1 MTPYVRKNA
10 KKKLMQHIS
19 HRISFSLFLV
29 AALITGACFSDR
41 SLFAADWPAYR
52 GDAKRSGY
60 TADKLPAKLAP
71 HWNYQTEHAPK
82 PAWPR
87 STRLTYDRA
96 NHCVIAKDRVFFGD
110 SVTGK
115 VLALDLNNGKQIW
128 EFYTEGPV
136 RFAPAVWQDQLFVAS
151 DDGHLYALSIDDGS
165 LLWKRRGGP
174 SDKMVVGNERVIS
187 KWPARGAPV
196 VLNDTVYFAAGIWPS
211 DGIFLYALKAKTGEQ
226 IWSNKDSGQIYMPQ
240 PHGGANANSGISA
253 QGYLAIAGD
262 HLLVPAGRAVPASM
276 DRRTGKFEYFELQ
289 KNRREGGGDTIVVG
303 DLFLNSGVIYQSSDG
318 KAIGKSGGGQIAATK
333 EGLVLANKSTITR
346 YQWMDTENPDRKG
359 KLVRTKGLKKVWTA
373 KAVHPCDSIIIAG
386 DKIVSGSNGFVDVI
400 DLETGVN
407 LWTTPVEGVAYG
419 LAVSNGRLIV
429 STDRGMVYSFGS
441 TATTPTTPREKIAHK
456 SPFPANSK
464 TAKVA
469 AEILGQSKIDHGY
482 CFDIGCGDGAL
493 AYEIA
498 TRTGMRVVAIESD
511 PKLVAL
517 ARKNLTAAGVYGT
530 RVVVLQRSLDQTN
543 CPNKAANLIVS
554 SRSIEAGEKALSLAE
569 AKRMQR
575 PYGGV
580 LCYGKP
586 GALKTNRRGAIKG
599 AGEWTHQYADAGNSL
614 CSNDKLVNGRL
625 GMLWYRDFDFVIP
638 SRHGRGPAPLFSNG
652 RLFHEGNDG
661 ILAVDAFNG
670 HELWRFKI
678 KGVLEAYD
686 GDELM
691 GASGTGSNYCLGEN
705 FVFVRHEQKCFQVDA
720 ATGKLVNTF
729 EVPKPKDGSKK
740 ETIQPWGYIAFHD
753 GAIIGSA
760 ADPSHIVAYR
770 YHHTTGDM
778 KKQLTESNRLF
789 AFDIKTG
796 RLKWQHDSKDSFRH
810 NAIAIADDK
819 IYIIDRPLA
828 EFDRI
833 KETKR
838 KPLPKTRK
846 HPTGEL
852 ICLSIADGYV
862 LWKNDKDIY
871 GTMLAV
877 SPENN
882 ALLMSYQPTSFRL
895 SSEKGGR
902 LSVFDSNTGKKTWEA
917 KASYSSRPLING
929 KTVYA
934 QGGAW
939 DLTSGK
945 PKPFNFKRSYGCGI
959 LASCENMMFF
969 RSATLGYFDFN
980 KNTKIE
986 NYGGV
991 RPGCWINAIP
1001 AGGLVLVPDASAA
1014 CSCSYL
1020 NKSWFAL
1027 ETLAAE

>member
-1 MTPYVRKNA
+1 MQYVY
-10 KKKLMQHIS
+10 
-19 HRISFSLFLV
+19 HRISLNLV
-29 AALITGACFSDR
+29 LIAVIVIGVSSSCL
-41 SLFAADWPAYR
+41 SLFAADWPTYR
-52 GDAKRSGY
+52 ADANRSGY
-60 TADKLPAKLAP
+60 TADELPTELVQ
-71 HWNYQTEHAPK
+71 HWKHQTEHAPQ

-96 NHCVIAKDRVFFGD
+96 NHCVIAKGRVFHGD

-115 VLALDLNNGKQIW
+115 VRALDLKTGQQIW

-151 DDGHLYALSIDDGS
+151 DDGHLYALQVDNGT

-174 SDKMVVGNERVIS
+174 GDKMVVGNERVIS

-196 VLNDTVYFAAGIWPS
+196 VWGNTVYFASGIWPS
-211 DGIFLYALKAKTGEQ
+211 DGIFLYALNAKTGEQ

-253 QGYLAIAGD
+253 QGYLAVAGD

-276 DRRTGKFEYFELQ
+276 DRHTGKFEYFHLQ
-289 KNRREGGGDTIVVG
+289 KNRKEGGGDTIVIG
-303 DLFLNSGVIYQSSDG
+303 DLFLNSGVIFKSADG
-318 KAIGKSGGGQIAATK
+318 QAIGKSGGGQIAATK
-333 EGLVLANKSTITR
+333 DGLVLANKGTITR
-346 YQWMDTENPDRKG
+346 YQWIDSENPDRKG
-359 KLVRTKGLKKVWTA
+359 KLVQTKSLKKLWSA
-373 KAVHPCDSIIIAG
+373 KAAHTCDSIIIAG
-386 DKIVSGSNGFVDVI
+386 NKIVSGSAGFVDLI
-400 DLETGVN
+400 DLNSGKN
-407 LWTTPVEGVAYG
+407 LWTTSVEGTAYG
-419 LAVSNGRLIV
+419 LAVSNGNLVV
-429 STDRGMVYSFGS
+429 STDRGMIYAFGS
-441 TATTPTTPREKIAHK
+441 PNSIPPGQQEKTAHKTPFPSNSKIA
-456 SPFPANSK
+456 N
-464 TAKVA
+464 VA
-469 AEILGQSKIDHGY
+469 AEILSESKVDHGY

-498 TRTGMRVVAIESD
+498 TRTKMRVVAIESD
-511 PKLVAL
+511 PQLVAM
-517 ARKNLTAAGVYGT
+517 ARKNLTAAGLYGK
-530 RVVVLQRSLDQTN
+530 RVVVLQRPLDQTN
-543 CPNKAANLIVS
+543 CPNKVANLIVS
-554 SRSIEAGEKALSLAE
+554 SRSIKAGTKSLSLTE
-569 AKRMQR
+569 ARRLQR

-580 LCYGKP
+580 ICYGKP
-586 GALKTNRRGAIKG
+586 GELKTELRGAIPG

-614 CSNDKLVNGRL
+614 CSNDKLVNGQL
-625 GMLWYRDFDFVIP
+625 GMLWYRDFDFVVP

-661 ILAVDAFNG
+661 IIAVDAFNG
-670 HELWRFKI
+670 HELWQFKI
-678 KGVLEAYD
+678 EGVLKAYD

-691 GASGTGSNYCLGEN
+691 GASGTGSNYCLGDN

-720 ATGKLVNTF
+720 ATGQLVKTF
-729 EVPKPKDGSKK
+729 EVPPPKDASSKEEVK
-740 ETIQPWGYIAFHD
+740 QPWGYIAFHD

-789 AFDIKTG
+789 AFDVKTG

-819 IYIIDRPLA
+819 IYLIDRPLA
-828 EFDRI
+828 EFDRT
-833 KETKR
+833 KESKR
-838 KPLPKTRK
+838 KPLPKTRN
-846 HPTGEL
+846 HPTGQL
-852 ICLSIADGYV
+852 ICLSITDGYV
-862 LWKNDKDIY
+862 LWKNGKDIY

-895 SSEKGGR
+895 SSEIGGR
-902 LSVFDSNTGKKTWEA
+902 LSVFDSNTGEKTWEA
-917 KASYSSRPLING
+917 KANYKSRPLING

-939 DLTSGK
+939 DLLSGK

-1027 ETLAAE
+1027 ETVTTN